1 MPECD
6 LVLLHAPSVYDFRQE
21 AILYGPVA
29 DFVPVPFAFEGY
41 PLGYTGLVEYMERGG
56 YRVCTLNL
64 AAAML
69 DNPQFDAEAAIA
81 AQSARFHHRFSLA
94 GARPGGA
101 GRGSDCE
108 DVSSRNAGHS
118 AGVCGHLLSP

>member
-29 DFVPVPFAFEGY
+29 DFVPVPFAFEVY
-41 PLGYTGLVEYMERGG
+41 PLGYTGTVEYLERSG

-81 AQSARFHHRFSLA
+81 ARRKTAAPVTSKLTCPQCGKPISADDAFCA
-94 GARPGGA
+94 KCGAALRTQATP
-101 GRGSDCE
+101 
-108 DVSSRNAGHS
+108 
-118 AGVCGHLLSP
+118 